1 MRSWGIYTGNDHAD
15 DFNAIS
21 TISRY
26 HGAMRVLEPWDHDF
40 GSGSHVHLDGDYFMP
55 LTPPCLRASTMILDV
70 CLPTWVD
77 LFGGTS
83 CLSKHQRNMISL
95 FWDSTMYIL

>member
-1 MRSWGIYTGNDHAD
+1 MRCWGIYTGNDHAN

-40 GSGSHVHLDGDYFMP
+40 GSGSHVHLDGDYFTL
-55 LTPPCLRASTMILDV
+55 LTLPCLRASTMIWMYV
-70 CLPTWVD
+70 CLLRWIH
-77 LFGGTS
+77 LGTLYA
-83 CLSKHQRNMISL
+83 CLDIRKI
-95 FWDSTMYIL
+95 